1 MPRGMWGAYRMGVN
15 GTHNIVGENV
25 GAYNIVCVR
34 EVIEYC
40 FYRCTEY
47 GPWYRG
53 LTCAP
58 CLTFLRSFPG
68 PFQAGVPGRLVRVGS
83 GCASRRRAASRVFA
97 YPDRRRGVGVGDS
110 ALPGLPVGETIRR
123 RLETEVSA
131 LVGEVGQ
138 SRQAGAPPP
147 WLDLLAGDWI
157 ALLACSF

>member
-1 MPRGMWGAYRMGVN
+1 MPRGMWRVPYRMGVN

-58 CLTFLRSFPG
+58 CLAFSVRS
-68 PFQAGVPGRLVRVGS
+68 LVLSERASPVGWS
-83 GCASRRRAASRVFA
+83 QL
-97 YPDRRRGVGVGDS
+97 
-110 ALPGLPVGETIRR
+110 ALIAPVGE
-123 RLETEVSA
+123 E
-131 LVGEVGQ
+131 
-138 SRQAGAPPP
+138 P
-147 WLDLLAGDWI
+147 
-157 ALLACSF
+157 